1 VGAAVAREG
10 RYGISWSLSKVSF
23 ADGIEDL
30 LLYSSFLQKG
40 FLCIASK
47 EALLK
52 ESFFMEY
59 IEGFLDEIQ
68 RICGARFLVFFVPT
82 EGLPLYCVE
91 RGSFKK
97 SLLLWNILGFLDE
110 IQRICGARLGSEVG

>member
-1 VGAAVAREG
+1 VAGRVVGAAVAREG

-23 ADGIEDL
+23 ADGIKDL

-52 ESFFMEY
+52 RVFFYGIFWAFFM
-59 IEGFLDEIQ
+59 
-68 RICGARFLVFFVPT
+68 RFKGYVVQVWAPKLVD
-82 EGLPLYCVE
+82 G
-91 RGSFKK
+91 
-97 SLLLWNILGFLDE
+97 I
-110 IQRICGARLGSEVG
+110 